1 MIRLTTPMSP
11 SVDARLPL
19 ALLQAVRHVDTPVGD
34 LDTELVDD
42 LRNKRLGL
50 SETVY
55 AQIRRYTDAVKRS
68 QRPSHDEASGLA
80 RLIGRRPDAE
90 RVFRAAGRLL
100 AAEAYDTVS
109 PLTRTTVRHLPGFL
123 ARPMA
128 LRQMRR
134 ISVRFLNGTVVR
146 TGASVL
152 LAVPVS
158 VTAEA
163 APASAGCAFYGEV
176 LRELMRLLVGGDGQV
191 EHVRCTVR
199 GEGRC
204 EWRADWKRARV

>member
-1 MIRLTTPMSP
+1 MQP

-19 ALLQAVRHVDTPVGD
+19 SLLQAVRHIDTPVGD
-34 LDTELVDD
+34 LDTELVDE

-50 SETVY
+50 SDTVY
-55 AQIRRYTDAVKRS
+55 AQIKRYTDAVKRS

-90 RVFRAAGRLL
+90 RVFRSAGRLL
-100 AAEAYDTVS
+100 AAEAYSTIS
-109 PLTRTTVRHLPGFL
+109 PFTRRIVRILPGFL

-128 LRQMRR
+128 LRQVQRL
-134 ISVRFLNGTVVR
+134 SVRFLNGMVVR
-146 TGASVL
+146 TGASVQL
-152 LAVPVS
+152 QVPVS

-163 APASAGCAFYGEV
+163 APRSAGCAFYEAV
-176 LRELMRLLVGGDGQV
+176 LKELMRLLVGGDGMV
-191 EHVRCTVR
+191 EHVRCEVR

-204 EWRADWKRARV
+204 EWRADWKRARVQ

>member
-1 MIRLTTPMSP
+1 MSP

-19 ALLQAVRHVDTPVGD
+19 SLLQAVRHIDTPIGD
-34 LDTELVDD
+34 LDTELVDE

-90 RVFRAAGRLL
+90 RVFRSAGRLI
-100 AAEAYDTVS
+100 AAEAYGTISAV
-109 PLTRTTVRHLPGFL
+109 TRTTVRTLPGFL
-123 ARPMA
+123 GRPMA

-134 ISVRFLNGTVVR
+134 LSLRFLNGTVVR
-146 TGASVL
+146 TGASVQL
-152 LAVPVS
+152 VVPVS
-158 VTAEA
+158 VTVEA
-163 APASAGCAFYGEV
+163 ASGSAGCAFYGEA
-176 LRELMRLLVGGDGQV
+176 LKEMMRLLVGSDGAV
-191 EHVRCTVR
+191 EHVRCACR

-204 EWRADWKRARV
+204 EWRADWKRTARA